1 MAPTMS
7 QKINGDVYAS
17 WVDPVISTTSS
28 TFTREGNLER
38 AFLNVGHFFR
48 LGCHDPLRR

>member
-1 MAPTMS
+1 MAPIMS

-17 WVDPVISTTSS
+17 WVDLVISTTSS

-38 AFLNVGHFFR
+38 AFLNVGPF
-48 LGCHDPLRR
+48 LDWGVMTP